1 MQDKKNI
8 KISVRE
14 LCEASLKSG
23 DLSFAIASQS
33 KLLEGSAAHRALQ
46 REGGPDYSAE
56 VGVNF
61 IYDAGFALLEI
72 GGRMDGLI
80 KAGTGLI
87 TIDEIKTMSSGI
99 GDIGE
104 DDNPEFWGQAK
115 CYAYIYSRDNAVAE
129 IAVRL
134 TYYCHL
140 TGNIK
145 RFVKKFSFGELEDF
159 FNGLVAFYL
168 KRVKTLSDWRE
179 VRDASIKNLAF
190 PFGGYRKGQREM
202 AVFIYKAVKSRTSVF
217 AEAPTG
223 TGKTAAALFPVIKAM
238 GESLG
243 SKIFYLTAKNITRGI
258 AETSINIMRSAG
270 LKIKTVT
277 ITAKDKACLREERE
291 CDPLICPMAAGYY
304 DRLNSAIEDIYANDE
319 FNFETVSFYA
329 KKHCICP
336 FEFSLDLSLLAD
348 VIICDYNYL
357 FDPRVYLRRFFE
369 ERPGDYCFLID
380 EAHNLVERAREM
392 YSAELSGE
400 RIAAVRKQLRKNAPA
415 LYKKFA
421 KLIKIFK
428 NFNSKFCG
436 DKEFIHEA
444 APPEEMITAVAGISD
459 AMREHFAAAADKDD
473 VSEDVLEVFF
483 DFLSFIRISEL
494 YSETHLTCYYKEK
507 SHARVKLFCLNPAP
521 HIARAAKLGRAAVF
535 FSATLSPLDY
545 FVKILGGSEKTPRM
559 KLDPPFDPGRLCVLA
574 DLNIQ
579 TRYSRRDQSYRAIAD
594 LVRETAAARPG
605 NYLVF
610 FPSYTYLNNVLEE
623 LNASLPENYRIIVQ
637 QSSMSEAERENFL
650 GNFNADIEN
659 NGGVIGFAVMGGVF
673 GEGIDLCGERLCGA
687 IIVGVGLPQI
697 SKEREL
703 IAGYFDDK
711 NLCGFDFAYVYPGIN
726 RVLQAAG
733 RVIRTETDRGIVFL
747 IDSRF
752 GETRYKK
759 LLPDNWKRYKAVRD
773 ARDAHDALKKFWNE
787 KAAEAET

>member
-1 MQDKKNI
+1 MQENKKI

-23 DLSFAIASQS
+23 DLSFGIASQS

-46 REGGPDYSAE
+46 REGGADYSAE
-56 VGVNF
+56 VSVNF
-61 IYDAGFALLEI
+61 TYDAGFAMLEI

-80 KAGTGLI
+80 KGGDGLI

-115 CYAYIYSRDNAVAE
+115 CYAYIYSRDNGVSE

-140 TGNIK
+140 TKNIK

-159 FNGLVAFYL
+159 FYGLIAFYL

-179 VRDASIKNLAF
+179 VRDASIKNLSF
-190 PFGGYRKGQREM
+190 PFGGYRKGQRDM
-202 AVFIYKAVKSRTSVF
+202 AVFVYNAVKSRTSVF

-223 TGKTAAALFPVIKAM
+223 TGKTAAALFPAIKAM
-238 GESLG
+238 GESFG
-243 SKIFYLTAKNITRGI
+243 TKIFYLTAKNITRGI

-270 LKIKTVT
+270 LKIKTIT
-277 ITAKDKACLREERE
+277 ITAKDKACPREERE
-291 CDPLICPMAAGYY
+291 CDPLICPLAAGYY
-304 DRLNSAIEDIYANDE
+304 DRLNSAIEDIYTNDE
-319 FNFETVSFYA
+319 FNFETVSLYS
-329 KKHCICP
+329 KKHSICP

-357 FDPRVYLRRFFE
+357 FDPRVYLRRYFE
-369 ERPGDYCFLID
+369 EGPGDYCFLID

-421 KLIKIFK
+421 KLIKLFK
-428 NFNSKFCG
+428 NFNSRFG
-436 DKEFIHEA
+436 EDKEFIDEA
-444 APPEEMITAVAGISD
+444 SPPEELITAVSHIAE
-459 AMREHFAAAADKDD
+459 AMREYFAGAEDKDD
-473 VSEDVLEVFF
+473 VSEDVLEAFF

-507 SHARVKLFCLNPAP
+507 SHARVRLFCLNPAP
-521 HIARAAKLGRAAVF
+521 HIARAVKLGRAAVF

-545 FVKILGGSEKTPRM
+545 FIKILGGGGKTPRM
-559 KLDPPFDPGRLCVLA
+559 KLDSPFDPDRLCVLA
-574 DLNIQ
+574 GLNIQ
-579 TRYSRRDQSYRAIAD
+579 TSFARRDQSYLSIAA
-594 LVRETAAARPG
+594 LIRETAAAKRG

-610 FPSYTYLNNVLEE
+610 FPSYVYLNNVLEE
-623 LNASLPENYRIIVQ
+623 LNASPPENYRIIVQ

-650 GNFNADIEN
+650 ENFSGDFETR
-659 NGGVIGFAVMGGVF
+659 GGVIGFAVMGGVF
-673 GEGIDLCGERLCGA
+673 GE
-687 IIVGVGLPQI
+687 
-697 SKEREL
+697 
-703 IAGYFDDK
+703 
-711 NLCGFDFAYVYPGIN
+711 
-726 RVLQAAG
+726 
-733 RVIRTETDRGIVFL
+733 
-747 IDSRF
+747 
-752 GETRYKK
+752 
-759 LLPDNWKRYKAVRD
+759 
-773 ARDAHDALKKFWNE
+773 
-787 KAAEAET
+787 